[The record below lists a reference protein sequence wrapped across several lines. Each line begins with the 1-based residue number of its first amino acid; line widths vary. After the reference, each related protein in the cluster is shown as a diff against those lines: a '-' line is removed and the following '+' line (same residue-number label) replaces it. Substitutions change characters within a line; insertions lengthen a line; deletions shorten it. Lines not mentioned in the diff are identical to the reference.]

1 MRERVFL
8 SRLVRRNLSRER
20 ESARV
25 CVFYFVAVFFSVDSF
40 SRVKFKKKKRK
51 GGKSK
56 QKVAME

>member
-1 MRERVFL
+1 M
-8 SRLVRRNLSRER
+8 RRNLSRER